1 MVYELVS
8 KECTGLE
15 NRQTLRACEF
25 NVICKLKLIIGNKEN
40 LGNWKILG
48 NLEIIWQSGKLN
60 EYLKNL

>member
-40 LGNWKILG
+40 FGNWKILG
-48 NLEIIWQSGKLN
+48 NLEII
-60 EYLKNL
+60 